1 MKTAEQHVQQQ
12 IVQEKQQKKQ
22 LQKIDFMREMISYF
36 NANNLNVLEQH
47 MIRKNREYDCSILL
61 PSSIGA
67 MEYLIIAKN
76 KKTIN
81 EGDLSLAYQKGQ
93 SKKLPVIL
101 LTNGELTKKARE
113 YREKNLKGYVLV
125 KKI

>member
-1 MKTAEQHVQQQ
+1 MTA
-12 IVQEKQQKKQ
+12 
-22 LQKIDFMREMISYF
+22 YF
-36 NANNLNVLEQH
+36 NTNKLNMLEEH
-47 MIRKNREYDCSILL
+47 IIRKNREYDCVVHL
-61 PSSIGA
+61 PSNIGLI
-67 MEYLIIAKN
+67 EYLVIAKN